1 MPAAARE
8 IASGATAI
16 FFGGLP
22 FFYLADRPG
31 LDERFAEAALG
42 AFAKDKAV
50 LPRSRFFA
58 RRPKM
63 NAGIAVLA
71 LSSKPPDALVSSVRH
86 GLRVV
91 RMAHPGNGRDAVHL
105 DSARPARRADKADRS
120 RALRPRSPG

>member
-1 MPAAARE
+1 MLNAARE

-71 LSSKPPDALVSSVRH
+71 LSSKPPDALDFFCTPRLTRGSYGAPRQ
-86 GLRVV
+86 R
-91 RMAHPGNGRDAVHL
+91 
-105 DSARPARRADKADRS
+105 ARRGSSGFRQASAAR
-120 RALRPRSPG
+120 